1 MLSGQAPWK
10 APCPQFAPLALTRR
24 LDSYRFESRSMRSS
38 VHGDAATAKGR
49 AARSLT
55 SADVRRSIIEQSK
68 RAGVGHIGSALSIT
82 DILVALFSRVLDF
95 DDDMFVLSK
104 GHAAL
109 AQYCVLEQLGVI
121 SRKTL
126 GTYCADDSHLGVHPE
141 HALIGVAFST
151 GSLGHGPSLGAGVA
165 LAKRMAAKPGR
176 VFVLLSDAE
185 LNEGSVWEALMFAG
199 HHKLDNLCLV
209 LDNNGQQAL
218 APTAEVINLSGL
230 ATAVESL
237 GWECQRVD
245 GHDVEKLAHALEKQS
260 LRAPHFVIADTI
272 SGKGVSFMER
282 EVKWHYFPL
291 DDEQYAQALSE
302 LG

>member
-1 MLSGQAPWK
+1 MSPPVDDDVPA
-10 APCPQFAPLALTRR
+10 ARREAARALT
-24 LDSYRFESRSMRSS
+24 S
-38 VHGDAATAKGR
+38 VAI
-49 AARSLT
+49 
-55 SADVRRSIIEQSK
+55 RRSIIEQSK

-82 DILVALFSRVLDF
+82 DILVALFSRVVVSN
-95 DDDMFVLSK
+95 DDVFVLSK

-109 AQYCVLEQLGVI
+109 AHYCVLERLGVI
-121 SRKTL
+121 SRDTL
-126 GTYCADDSHLGVHPE
+126 DTYCADDSHLGVHPE
-141 HALIGVAFST
+141 HALTGVAFST

-165 LAKRMAAKPGR
+165 LAKRIAANPGR

-199 HHKLDNLCLV
+199 HHKLDKLCLV

-230 ATAVESL
+230 AAAVESL
-237 GWECQRVD
+237 GWECRRVD
-245 GHDVEKLAHALEKQS
+245 GHDVEMVAHALQEES
-260 LRAPHFVIADTI
+260 LGVPRFVIADTI

-291 DDEQYAQALSE
+291 DDEQYAQALNE